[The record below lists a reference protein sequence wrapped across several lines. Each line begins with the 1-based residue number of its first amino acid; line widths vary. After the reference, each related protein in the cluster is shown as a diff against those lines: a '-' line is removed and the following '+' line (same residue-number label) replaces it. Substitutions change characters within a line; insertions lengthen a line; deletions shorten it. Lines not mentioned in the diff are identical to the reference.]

1 MADKKQT
8 KSANVNLKPAKV
20 VVNVS
25 KVMGDMKLKAKV
37 KSK

>member
-8 KSANVNLKPAKV
+8 KSDNVNLKPSKV
-20 VVNVS
+20 VVNVQ
-25 KVMGDMKLKAKV
+25 KVMGDVKVKAKV

>member
-8 KSANVNLKPAKV
+8 KSANMNLKPAKV
-20 VVNVS
+20 IVHVA
-25 KVMGDMKLKAKV
+25 KVMGDMKVKAKV